1 MTDVV
6 SLVPLN
12 NGEDVYLVLDELMTF
27 GRVWR
32 ELSEEAANEQTVLEL
47 IANGE
52 FRRPVRVIVF
62 NTHEGWSRDETVDIG
77 FKLLEMSREGRV
89 LVPSAKELV
98 ERVTGQVPTRLS

>member
-1 MTDVV
+1 MIETV

-12 NGEDVYLVLDELMTF
+12 EGNDVYLVLDELMTF

-52 FRRPVRVIVF
+52 FRRPTRVIVF
-62 NTHEGWSRDETVDIG
+62 NTVEGWSRDETVDIG
-77 FKLLEMSREGRV
+77 FKLLEMSRKGRV
-89 LVPSAKELV
+89 LVPAANELV
-98 ERVTGQVPTRLS
+98 ERTTGQVATLLA